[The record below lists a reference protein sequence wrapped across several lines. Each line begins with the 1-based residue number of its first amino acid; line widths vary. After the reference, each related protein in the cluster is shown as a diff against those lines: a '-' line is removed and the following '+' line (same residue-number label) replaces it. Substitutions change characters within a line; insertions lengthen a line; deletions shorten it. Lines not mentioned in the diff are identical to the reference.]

1 MMVTTRLLLILVAL
15 FIVPFTA
22 KAEGTLSAEPTD
34 RLSTIPH
41 DEAMERGVLDA
52 GLHAI
57 AVRGDGWDETLYSWA
72 RIQLNE
78 LIGRTAIDGQNPAY
92 TVLSMMY
99 EPRRWMNAK
108 IFPVEHP
115 RVAEIMGF
123 EDKWVGG
130 FDVMDNPAVGQL
142 RSELE
147 AAAQRRDAARSLKEL
162 LDAALQV
169 RKLGP
174 NRPHIYTSVIP
185 ADTLDPEEVRFL
197 VENRDALREA
207 ESRYAELKREVR
219 REKPFLDA
227 ASRMLARPHMLAEL
241 GGGFMILPNPDSL
254 SGEWMAARD
263 ARPAATLPQSRIQ
276 QASLQQ
282 ASLEQASLEGS
293 PTVAMSATTDM
304 GTAAW
309 RFHEELRRAFDTS
322 DPSVLAPATEAFLA
336 VVTLSRH
343 YPTEGY
349 LALKNNYMRYS
360 PYWTAVY
367 FYGLSA
373 LLFSLFAFFRAP
385 AWKWSG
391 FGVLLVGLAIH
402 TAGGVMRYMIS
413 GYVPVSNMYESITFT
428 AWSAILIGVIFE
440 IFHRRGFIGLVTAVV
455 GFLALIL
462 VAQMPLHDVR
472 MHPLRAVLNS
482 YWLNIHVTAM
492 LISYGAFA
500 IAAGVAV
507 VYLFKSLLGREALFG
522 GTPLMDLEQTEE
534 FAYRLV
540 QVGWPIL
547 TVGICLGAVWADTAW
562 GRYWGWDP
570 KETWAFITWIV
581 YTIYLHSRMVMGWR
595 GRISAIACLIGF
607 VMVMITWLGV
617 SYLPWFA
624 GGLHTYASP
633 G

>member
-1 MMVTTRLLLILVAL
+1 
-15 FIVPFTA
+15 
-22 KAEGTLSAEPTD
+22 
-34 RLSTIPH
+34 
-41 DEAMERGVLDA
+41 
-52 GLHAI
+52 
-57 AVRGDGWDETLYSWA
+57 
-72 RIQLNE
+72 
-78 LIGRTAIDGQNPAY
+78 
-92 TVLSMMY
+92 
-99 EPRRWMNAK
+99 
-108 IFPVEHP
+108 
-115 RVAEIMGF
+115 
-123 EDKWVGG
+123 
-130 FDVMDNPAVGQL
+130 
-142 RSELE
+142 
-147 AAAQRRDAARSLKEL
+147 
-162 LDAALQV
+162 
-169 RKLGP
+169 
-174 NRPHIYTSVIP
+174 
-185 ADTLDPEEVRFL
+185 
-197 VENRDALREA
+197 
-207 ESRYAELKREVR
+207 
-219 REKPFLDA
+219 
-227 ASRMLARPHMLAEL
+227 
-241 GGGFMILPNPDSL
+241 
-254 SGEWMAARD
+254 MAARD
-263 ARPAATLPQSRIQ
+263 ARPAATAPATTI
-276 QASLQQ
+276 QQ
-282 ASLEQASLEGS
+282 ASLEQS
-293 PTVAMSATTDM
+293 PIAATTAVTDI

-309 RFHEELRRAFDTS
+309 RFHEELRRAFATN
-322 DPSVLAPATEAFLA
+322 DPAIVAPATEAFLS

-349 LALKNNYMRYS
+349 LALKNAYMRYN

-391 FGVLLVGLAIH
+391 LGVLLIGLAIH

-440 IFHRRGFIGLVTAVV
+440 IFQRRGFVGLVTAVV

-595 GRISAIACLIGF
+595 GRVSAIACLIGF
-607 VMVMITWLGV
+607 VMVLITWLGV